1 MNLEDKTSKLFL
13 DSDDEEEEENV
24 KEFIKS
30 ENNFLDEESEESEES
45 DESEEEI
52 KPKKKSRGKV
62 KS

>member
-13 DSDDEEEEENV
+13 NSDDEEEEENV

-52 KPKKKSRGKV
+52 KPKKD
-62 KS
+62 

>member
-45 DESEEEI
+45 ESEEEV
-52 KPKKKSRGKV
+52 KPKKKTRGKV